1 MAMTR
6 SAPIL
11 KPTIVA
17 RPHSGPAGFTL
28 VELLVVLAIL
38 GTLMSLLLAGV
49 QACREMARRTAC
61 ANNLRNQVFAI
72 QNFCSANQRFPA
84 GRQLSA
90 AGEYSWCFESLGYFE
105 QAPLFERFDRARPW
119 TDARGNRA
127 LADTSLAT

>member
-1 MAMTR
+1 MTR

-61 ANNLRNQVFAI
+61 ANNLRNQVFGAGHDGFAAEEDARI
-72 QNFCSANQRFPA
+72 VEFQHIGFAGKPGRVVDARVVLRKGCVVGRIFWRAGIDRYLEEGSA
-84 GRQLSA
+84 SA
-90 AGEYSWCFESLGYFE
+90 A
-105 QAPLFERFDRARPW
+105 
-119 TDARGNRA
+119 
-127 LADTSLAT
+127 